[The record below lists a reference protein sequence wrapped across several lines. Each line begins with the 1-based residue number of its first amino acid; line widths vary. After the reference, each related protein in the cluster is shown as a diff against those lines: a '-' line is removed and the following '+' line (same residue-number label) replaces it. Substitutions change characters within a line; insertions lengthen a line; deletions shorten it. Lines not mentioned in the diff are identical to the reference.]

1 MKPCK
6 RLSDLIE
13 DPADPSEDEIIV
25 LAVLGEYVSS
35 KRGRSNPSDKKTSK
49 VEERGHMLPEPN
61 RLGNKFENI

>member
-35 KRGRSNPSDKKTSK
+35 KRGRSNPSDKKK
-49 VEERGHMLPEPN
+49 RVR
-61 RLGNKFENI
+61 